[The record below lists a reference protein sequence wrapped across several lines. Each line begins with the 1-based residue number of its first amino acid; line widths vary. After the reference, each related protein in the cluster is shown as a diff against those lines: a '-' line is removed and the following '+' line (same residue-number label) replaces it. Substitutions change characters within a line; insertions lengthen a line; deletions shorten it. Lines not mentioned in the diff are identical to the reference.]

1 MSHISFSE
9 LKNWST
15 CAFYHKLTYID
26 RLTAF
31 EGNEYTAF
39 GTAVHD
45 VCEKL
50 LLKESINPEEYFLQ
64 RFREE
69 LKNLPEDL
77 EIRKKLAVDMKTQ
90 GENLLPNIIPA
101 IDEYFGEYEVVS
113 TEEPIMIPIE
123 EYSDAEYNFKGF
135 IDLVVK
141 TSDGRHHIIDW
152 KTCSWGWDARKRAE
166 PMIIYQLI
174 YYKHY
179 YAKKHNIDPNMI
191 DVHFGLLKRTAKKER
206 VELFK
211 ITSGKKRTENAIKLL
226 AAALYNITNKKY
238 TKNKLAC
245 QGPYGPC
252 EFYKTEHC
260 T

>member
-9 LKNWST
+9 LKNWSR
-15 CAFYHKLTYID
+15 CAYYHKLTYID
-26 RLTAF
+26 KIRLF
-31 EGNEYTAF
+31 QGNEFTAF

-50 LLKESINPEEYFLQ
+50 LLNEDINPEEYFLS

-77 EIRKKLAVDMKTQ
+77 EIKKKLAVDMKTQ
-90 GENLLPNIIPA
+90 GENLFPHIMPG
-101 IDEYFGEYEVVS
+101 IDDYFGDYEVVS
-113 TEEPIMIPIE
+113 TEEPIMLPIDE
-123 EYSDAEYNFKGF
+123 FSDKDYKFKGF
-135 IDLVVK
+135 IDLVLK
-141 TSDGRHHIIDW
+141 TKDGRFHVIDW
-152 KTCSWGWDARKRAE
+152 KTCSWGWDARKKAD
-166 PMIIYQLI
+166 PMVIYQLI

-179 YAKKHNIDPNMI
+179 YAKKHDIDPDMI
-191 DVHFGLLKRTAKKER
+191 DVHFGLLKRTAKKNH

-226 AAALYNITNKKY
+226 LEALYNINNKNY
-238 TKNKLAC
+238 VKNKLSC
-245 QGPYGPC
+245 GSC
-252 EFYKTEHC
+252 EFYKTQHC